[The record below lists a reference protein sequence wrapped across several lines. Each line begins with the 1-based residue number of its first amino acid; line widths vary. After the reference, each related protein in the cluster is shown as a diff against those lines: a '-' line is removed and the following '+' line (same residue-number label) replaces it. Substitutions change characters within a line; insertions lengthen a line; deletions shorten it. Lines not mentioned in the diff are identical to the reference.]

1 MSNRLTPWQ
10 AKLEVEALF
19 NKLSFIEYDDY
30 LEHDPDFTDEVKADE
45 IYWAQALDC
54 LDTAAHLLE
63 DAAAVRNN
71 RIFDDN
77 GIEKDDVPLPIYFVG
92 VPPARFSRR
101 ATQESKP

>member
-19 NKLSFIEYDDY
+19 NKLSFIEYDEY

-63 DAAAVRNN
+63 DAAAVRTN

-92 VPPARFSRR
+92 VPPARFRR
-101 ATQESKP
+101 DDHY